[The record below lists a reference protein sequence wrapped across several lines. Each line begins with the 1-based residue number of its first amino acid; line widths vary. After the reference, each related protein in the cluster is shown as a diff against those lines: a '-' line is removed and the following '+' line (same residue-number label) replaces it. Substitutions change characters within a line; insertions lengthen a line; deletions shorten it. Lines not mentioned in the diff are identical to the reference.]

1 MLRQLDRLY
10 RQGATGF
17 AFAWLFVGGAAL
29 AATVLPLLSLVP
41 GHGRERAQAVIR
53 LTFRWYLAML
63 RGLSLLRIRVEGR
76 DRLERCRGRV
86 IIANHPSLL
95 DVVILMALV
104 PNAQCIVKSALW
116 SNRYLGGLVRRAG
129 YIRNDL
135 EPEALIAECRAALD
149 RGANIIVF
157 PEGTR
162 SAPGFPPHFHRG
174 FANIA
179 TRTGAP
185 VQPVVITCSPPTL
198 CKGEAW
204 WAVPARRPV
213 FRVTVSDCV
222 SPEIYTTYRHR
233 SLASRH
239 LVARIEAY
247 YAEQLAHA

>member
-17 AFAWLFVGGAAL
+17 AFACLFVGGAVL
-29 AATVLPLLSLVP
+29 ATTLLPLLPLLP
-41 GHGRERAQAVIR
+41 GHRRERAQAVVRMTFQFYLRMLRALSLIR
-53 LTFRWYLAML
+53 LEVVGRERLA
-63 RGLSLLRIRVEGR
+63 
-76 DRLERCRGRV
+76 RCRGTV
-86 IIANHPSLL
+86 IVANHPSLL
-95 DVVILMALV
+95 DVVILMAAV

-116 SNRYLGGLVRRAG
+116 NSRYLGGLVRHAG

-162 SAPGFPPHFHRG
+162 SARGAPLRFHRG

-179 TRTGAP
+179 TLTGATI
-185 VQPVVITCSPPTL
+185 QPVVITCSPPTL
-198 CKGEAW
+198 CKGEPW

-213 FRVTVSDCV
+213 FRVIANACLEPAAYSG
-222 SPEIYTTYRHR
+222 YRYR
-233 SLASRH
+233 SLASRQ
-239 LVARIEAY
+239 LVARMEAY